1 MCDTKYIRSCAA
13 PIFENMLKKCGEAK
27 KVIKKF
33 RKITW
38 ELSRLAIA
46 GDGDRNCIFRPNL
59 VPCNMLKFSKNDPK
73 VVFFNIDMIG
83 YFQSSGFRSTNSG
96 SLRRN
101 VSKMWQTRQNSK
113 DDY

>member
-1 MCDTKYIRSCAA
+1 
-13 PIFENMLKKCGEAK
+13 MLKKCGEAK

-73 VVFFNIDMIG
+73 VFVRQIRGVSEEM
-83 YFQSSGFRSTNSG
+83 FRKCGKQGRIQKMTIKHMNKVVQG
-96 SLRRN
+96 VEKICRN
-101 VSKMWQTRQNSK
+101 
-113 DDY
+113 